1 MPFNRRQMLQLMT
14 SLAVTTACPAM
25 AWEPE
30 SPVEL
35 ELLHAMPG
43 QDAYFRQVAEAFSV
57 KNPKIRIRFRASPA
71 NYPEAHQSILRAA
84 ITNKLPDIYHSAW
97 IYFEEAVRQL
107 KKRNAI
113 CDVTDLFKAEGDA
126 WAQENYYQ
134 SMIDIGTVDGRL
146 YALPF
151 AASTPVFFY
160 NADLVKAAGG
170 DPDNFPT
177 EWEEITRLGSAIKK
191 LGNADG
197 ISFDVEVWPDD
208 WPGRRSSLN
217 KAEASWTRTASTAAS
232 TMTLVS
238 TPCVCAAAL

>member
-160 NADLVKAAGG
+160 NADLVK
-170 DPDNFPT
+170 
-177 EWEEITRLGSAIKK
+177 L
-191 LGNADG
+191 
-197 ISFDVEVWPDD
+197 
-208 WPGRRSSLN
+208 SLIHI
-217 KAEASWTRTASTAAS
+217 
-232 TMTLVS
+232 
-238 TPCVCAAAL
+238 

>member
-43 QDAYFRQVAEAFSV
+43 QDAYFRQVAEAFTA

-160 NADLVKAAGG
+160 NADLVKAIR
-170 DPDNFPT
+170 T
-177 EWEEITRLGSAIKK
+177 ISRLNGKKSFVWAVPLKSWVMRTVFLSMLKYGLTIGS
-191 LGNADG
+191 
-197 ISFDVEVWPDD
+197 
-208 WPGRRSSLN
+208 GRRSSLN

>member
-1 MPFNRRQMLQLMT
+1 
-14 SLAVTTACPAM
+14 M

-177 EWEEITRLGSAIKK
+177 EWEEIIRLGSAIKV
-191 LGNADG
+191 G
-197 ISFDVEVWPDD
+197 
-208 WPGRRSSLN
+208 
-217 KAEASWTRTASTAAS
+217 
-232 TMTLVS
+232 
-238 TPCVCAAAL
+238 

>member
-107 KKRNAI
+107 KKTQRH
-113 CDVTDLFKAEGDA
+113 L
-126 WAQENYYQ
+126 
-134 SMIDIGTVDGRL
+134 
-146 YALPF
+146 
-151 AASTPVFFY
+151 
-160 NADLVKAAGG
+160 
-170 DPDNFPT
+170 
-177 EWEEITRLGSAIKK
+177 
-191 LGNADG
+191 
-197 ISFDVEVWPDD
+197 
-208 WPGRRSSLN
+208 
-217 KAEASWTRTASTAAS
+217 
-232 TMTLVS
+232 
-238 TPCVCAAAL
+238 